1 MLYTASLI
9 QNSQHVY
16 FFNINIRLIDFLL
29 TWFKAWYET
38 TEQKLFALMQHA
50 VSVILNRLV
59 LKLAI
64 YNASSIKQIN
74 KTEHHT
80 RVPHMHVSLESFE
93 SYLACYPRP
102 RVLLFLGYLGS
113 GRCPSGL
120 IYLPIFCFSFS
131 SYYRFC
137 YCFYHLM

>member
-1 MLYTASLI
+1 MVWNY
-9 QNSQHVY
+9 
-16 FFNINIRLIDFLL
+16 R
-29 TWFKAWYET
+29 
-38 TEQKLFALMQHA
+38 TEIICSHA
-50 VSVILNRLV
+50 TVSVIWNRLV

-113 GRCPSGL
+113 GRCLSGL

-137 YCFYHLM
+137 YCFYHLMLHSFSRISSKSVYYPFPIWGDDRLTHAM

>member
-16 FFNINIRLIDFLL
+16 FFNINIRLGLRHGMKLQNRNYLL
-29 TWFKAWYET
+29 SCNSFSY
-38 TEQKLFALMQHA
+38 
-50 VSVILNRLV
+50 INRLV

-113 GRCPSGL
+113 GRCLSGL